1 MASSSTET
9 PPKSFEIISE
19 DETDPKKIA
28 IEATDYIFD
37 MAKED
42 SCKFI
47 EDDPD
52 LTTMSLA
59 QKKFVVKLM
68 SDRIVDKYMLRFKRE
83 IYKKM
88 MDEKKAETD
97 LSECVCPEKNE
108 ETNEERNDKKE

>member
-52 LTTMSLA
+52 LNTMSLA

-88 MDEKKAETD
+88 MDEKKAEID